1 MKHFILM
8 ADIVSSGSLDS
19 TKAMASFKKLV
30 QTTNK
35 QHKAELLSPLTITLG
50 DEFQGIICDLSA
62 ALRIMISLE
71 EGLISLNPGF
81 RLRYSLNYGEIG
93 TPINPKIAHEML
105 GDGLT
110 KARKNLNEL
119 KNSKSRFS
127 ISLVNK
133 KMTQIFENAFTIY
146 QQIVDRW
153 KPEND
158 YDIAAG
164 LIESHDYKIVAKKL
178 GRNRSLIWKRE
189 KNLDMI
195 SYFAIR
201 NLITQTAS
209 L

>member
-1 MKHFILM
+1 M

-19 TKAMASFKKLV
+19 TSAMVSFKKLV

-35 QHKAELLSPLTITLG
+35 QYKAELLSPLTITLG
-50 DEFQGIICDLSA
+50 DEFQGIVCDLSA
-62 ALRIMISLE
+62 ALSVMISLE
-71 EGLISLNPGF
+71 EELISLNPGF

-105 GDGLT
+105 GEGLT
-110 KARKNLNEL
+110 TARKNLNAL
-119 KNSKSRFS
+119 KNTKSRFF

-133 KMTQIFENAFTIY
+133 KKTQIFENAFTIY

-153 KPEND
+153 NPLND
-158 YDIAAG
+158 YEIAAG
-164 LIESHDYKIVAKKL
+164 LIENQDYKIVAKKL

-201 NLITQTAS
+201 NLITQTAK

>member
-1 MKHFILM
+1 M
-8 ADIVSSGSLDS
+8 ADIVSSGSLDP
-19 TKAMASFKKLV
+19 TRAMASFKKLV

-35 QHKAELLSPLTITLG
+35 KHKSELLSPLTITLG
-50 DEFQGIICDLSA
+50 DEFQGIVCDLSA
-62 ALRIMISLE
+62 ALSVMVSLE
-71 EGLISLNPGF
+71 EEIISLNPGF

-105 GDGLT
+105 GEGLT
-110 KARKNLNEL
+110 AARKKLNEL

-127 ISLVNK
+127 IALVNK
-133 KMTQIFENAFTIY
+133 KKTQIFENAFTIY

-158 YDIAAG
+158 YEIAAE
-164 LIESHDYKIVAKKL
+164 LIESRDYKIVAKKL
-178 GRNRSLIWKRE
+178 GRNRSLIWKRQ

-201 NLITQTAS
+201 NLITQTAK

>member
-30 QTTNK
+30 QTANK

-62 ALRIMISLE
+62 ALRVMISLE

-110 KARKNLNEL
+110 TARKNLNEL
-119 KNSKSRFS
+119 KNSNSRFS

-133 KMTQIFENAFTIY
+133 KMTQIFENAFVIY

-164 LIESHDYKIVAKKL
+164 LIENHDYKIVAKKL

-201 NLITQTAS
+201 NLITQTAK